1 MLRGSRSWVHRQH
14 TGPGRALCA
23 QNGKES
29 EHGRTLRYLCP
40 RPALAAPPVAPAVMP
55 CVTSGLCSH
64 DDYASRDRVTTLSP
78 RSRNYQMV

>member
-40 RPALAAPPVAPAVMP
+40 RPALAAPPVAPAVIMA
-55 CVTSGLCSH
+55 VMRDGLVATTITRRATVSL
-64 DDYASRDRVTTLSP
+64 DYPLRLF
-78 RSRNYQMV
+78 